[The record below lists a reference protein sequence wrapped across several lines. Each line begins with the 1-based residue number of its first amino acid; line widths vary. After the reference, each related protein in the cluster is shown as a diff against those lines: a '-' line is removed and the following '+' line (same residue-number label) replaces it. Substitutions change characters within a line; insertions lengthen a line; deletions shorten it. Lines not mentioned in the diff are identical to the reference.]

1 MIAVSDDDIAGVA
14 LDLDVIVRELAELD
28 VVDAYVLVLG
38 GDAQAQAR
46 DQVHEEQDD
55 ARQDERI
62 REAGNGVGE
71 LVRELDVVVVDPA
84 TGDRAEAV

>member
-1 MIAVSDDDIAGVA
+1 MIAVSGDDIAGVA

-28 VVDAYVLVLG
+28 VVDADVLVLG
-38 GDAQAQAR
+38 RHAQAQAR

-55 ARQDERI
+55 ACQDERVG
-62 REAGNGVGE
+62 EAGNGVGE

-84 TGDRAEAV
+84 TGEYAEAV